1 MAISEDF
8 QTQFNKAWALR
19 NHGNYAQVLAIA
31 EAQLALAQQAK
42 DRKAEAL
49 FLKLYA
55 QVHSDKR
62 KLRESLKYYKQIE
75 RIYLELGDLPGQM
88 HTLRHIGSLFYELK
102 EYECAE
108 KCLVQVVDFIGNRTD
123 MEAANTFRI
132 YALALEG
139 LGQKTSSFNFWQKAR
154 GIYQAHDIEEGV
166 LECDQHSGNQ
176 S

>member
-1 MAISEDF
+1 MTSEDF
-8 QTQFNKAWALR
+8 QVQFNKAWALR

-62 KLRESLKYYKQIE
+62 ELRESLKYYKQIE
-75 RIYLELGDLPGQM
+75 RIYIELEDQVRQM
-88 HTLRHIGSLFYELK
+88 HTLRHIGSLFHELK

-108 KCLVQVVDFIGNRTD
+108 KCLVQVVGFIGNRTD
-123 MEAANTFRI
+123 MEAANTFRV

-139 LGQKTSSFNFWQKAR
+139 LDKKPSSISFWQRAKD
-154 GIYQAHDIEEGV
+154 IYQAYDIEEGV
-166 LECDQHSGNQ
+166 TECDQHLGNRL
-176 S
+176 